1 VLVCGDLALLHDSNG
16 WLWRQQLKGRLLVLL
31 IDNQGGGIFEQL
43 SMPRENLDFERLF
56 AMPQSVDPLALA
68 AAHGVPGKNCNSL
81 EQLPAALAWMVSDE
95 QAKEP
100 MLLLRLKTDR
110 AADAQ
115 LRRQLR
121 SSGWEVGLGDS

>member
-1 VLVCGDLALLHDSNG
+1 
-16 WLWRQQLKGRLLVLL
+16 
-31 IDNQGGGIFEQL
+31 
-43 SMPRENLDFERLF
+43 
-56 AMPQSVDPLALA
+56 MPQSVDPLALA

-100 MLLLRLKTDR
+100 MLLLRLQTDR